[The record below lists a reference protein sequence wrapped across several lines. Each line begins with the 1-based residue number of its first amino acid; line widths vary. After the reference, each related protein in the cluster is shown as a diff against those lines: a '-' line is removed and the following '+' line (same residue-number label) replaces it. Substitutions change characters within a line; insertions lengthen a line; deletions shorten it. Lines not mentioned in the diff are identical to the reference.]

1 MCIVNLLT
9 DVFSLQSILQGEL
22 QAYPQTR
29 LGRQWTYRTGSAPAG
44 LCDNPAC
51 DGINIKMNSNDT
63 WKNETLM
70 FHVSTCL
77 LVELVYFSR
86 NLHAA

>member
-9 DVFSLQSILQGEL
+9 DVFVLQSSLQGEL

-44 LCDNPAC
+44 LCDNPATV
-51 DGINIKMNSNDT
+51 DDNVIFNIQLK
-63 WKNETLM
+63 
-70 FHVSTCL
+70 HYL
-77 LVELVYFSR
+77 LIYFNKSV
-86 NLHAA
+86 HYQ